1 MYARLIAAIDALVQF
16 VQAYSRPDGA
26 FSADV
31 EEELRRLDRQLFGF
45 CQAAGLS
52 IPEVHYH
59 PSSRY
64 TPYGNAKIP
73 HYRSNKG
80 LGIYATPNWLQALG
94 GLRQTAKIRM
104 ETPEEWAAGPSRA
117 VGAGQP
123 GATHIHDGRRWLRV
137 SAAAEVASVHAGLI
151 SRAVESGRL
160 LSNGLRGSERRVCA
174 IDLCRWLRERA
185 GHQEPTESTA
195 HVEALVHTH
204 VRD

>member
-1 MYARLIAAIDALVQF
+1 MIR
-16 VQAYSRPDGA
+16 
-26 FSADV
+26 
-31 EEELRRLDRQLFGF
+31 
-45 CQAAGLS
+45 
-52 IPEVHYH
+52 
-59 PSSRY
+59 
-64 TPYGNAKIP
+64 
-73 HYRSNKG
+73 HYRSSRG
-80 LGIYATPNWLQALG
+80 RCIYATPNWLQALG

-104 ETPEEWAAGPSRA
+104 EAPEEKVSGPSS
-117 VGAGQP
+117 V
-123 GATHIHDGRRWLRV
+123 DNNKRWLRV